1 MKGETTLANAIYIL
15 CALTSIACAVLLVR
29 GYRQSR
35 ARLLFWSALCFIGLA
50 LNNLMLIVDLR
61 VLTEVDL
68 QLWRSVPAVAGLAV
82 LVYGLVWETP
92 R

>member
-1 MKGETTLANAIYIL
+1 MATAIYLL
-15 CALTSIACAVLLVR
+15 CALTSILCTILLVR

-35 ARLLFWSALCFIGLA
+35 VRLLFWSAWCFAFLA
-50 LNNLMLIVDLR
+50 LNNIMLIVDVRL
-61 VLTEVDL
+61 LTEIDL
-68 QLWRSVPAVAGLAV
+68 HVWRAVPAVVGVTL